1 MSKQP
6 DIEIGVPG
14 AALTR
19 VKVCGIRRIQDAVLA
34 TDLGASAV
42 GLVFWPDSPRF
53 IDPYR
58 ARAIAAALPPGVMPV
73 GVFVDQPVEFVMGV
87 ARLIPLGAVQLHGS
101 ESIASFV
108 RVGQRLI
115 KAVPVTERFEADV
128 IDLVPPFVTV
138 LLDAH
143 DPVRRGGTGRTIDWT
158 VAAAVAARRRTILS
172 GGLTAA
178 NVGEAV
184 ARVRP
189 YMVDVSSG
197 VESTPGVKDPVKLRE
212 FFAALAAVRRGLT
225 PEDSR
230 LKTRD

>member
-1 MSKQP
+1 MENRNP
-6 DIEIGVPG
+6 A

-19 VKVCGIRRIQDAVLA
+19 VKVCGIRRVQDAVLA

-42 GLVFWPDSPRF
+42 GLVFWPQSPRF

-58 ARAIAAALPPGVMPV
+58 ARAIAAALPPGVTAV
-73 GVFVDQPVEFVMGV
+73 GVFVDQPAEFVMGV
-87 ARLIPLGAVQLHGS
+87 AHLIPLGAVQLHGS

-108 RVGQRLI
+108 CLAQRLI
-115 KAVPVTERFEADV
+115 KAVPVTAGFEAAD
-128 IDLVPPFVTV
+128 IDLIPPYVTV

-143 DPVRRGGTGRTIDWT
+143 DPVRRGGTGRTIDWS

-184 ARVRP
+184 TRVRP

-197 VESTPGVKDPVKLRE
+197 VESAPGVKDPVRLRE
-212 FFAALAAVRRGLT
+212 FFSALAAV
-225 PEDSR
+225 
-230 LKTRD
+230 KTITSS